1 MLKALVVLGF
11 LIANLYVYHGFA
23 RTQVLPP
30 REEFASFPLQ
40 LGAWSCPQRE
50 FMDAKTLANLGASD
64 YLICEFRRADPTG
77 SVGVYLGYHETQIR
91 EEGGGGGENAIHA
104 PKHCLPGSGWDIIA
118 HSVVEL
124 DIPGLPQ
131 QPAMV
136 NRMVIAKG
144 DARQLV
150 YYWYQT
156 QGRVIADDWQK
167 IVYLSWDRARS
178 GRTDGAL
185 VRFTAPVFHK
195 DEEAAERRIHE
206 LASEIVPRLDAY
218 VPAAARRTVTEASA
232 RRARE
237 QDLTSRRP

>member
-1 MLKALVVLGF
+1 MLKVLAALFFLGT
-11 LIANLYVYHGFA
+11 NLYVYYGFA

-30 REEFASFPLQ
+30 RDEFASFPLH

-50 FMDAKTLANLGASD
+50 FMDEKTLATLGASD
-64 YLICEFRRADPTG
+64 YLICEYHRADPAG
-77 SVGVYLGYHETQIR
+77 WVNVYLGYHETQIR

-118 HSVVEL
+118 HSLVEL

-131 QPAMV
+131 RPALV

-144 DARQLV
+144 EARQLV

-156 QGRVIADDWQK
+156 QGRVIADDWKK
-167 IVYLSWDRARS
+167 IAYLSWDRARS

-185 VRFTAPVFHK
+185 VRLTAPVLQK
-195 DEEAAERRIHE
+195 DEDATERQVLE
-206 LASEIVPRLDAY
+206 LANEIVPLLGDY
-218 VPAAARRTVTEASA
+218 VPGADGRMVSEDSA
-232 RRARE
+232 HPVRE
-237 QDLTSRRP
+237 QDLTSRQP

>member
-1 MLKALVVLGF
+1 MLKALIVLGF

-23 RTQVLPP
+23 RTQVFPP

-40 LGAWSCPQRE
+40 LGAWSCPHRD
-50 FMDAKTLANLGASD
+50 FMDEKTLANLGASD
-64 YLICEFRRADPTG
+64 YLICEFHRAEPAG
-77 SVGVYLGYHETQIR
+77 FVGVYVGYHETQIR
-91 EEGGGGGENAIHA
+91 EEGGGPGGNPIHP

-118 HSVVEL
+118 QRVVEL

-131 QPAMV
+131 RPAQV

-167 IVYLSWDRARS
+167 IAYLSWDRARS

-185 VRFTAPVFHK
+185 MRFTAPIFHK
-195 DEEAAERRIHE
+195 DEAAAERQINE
-206 LASEIVPRLDAY
+206 LASEIVPRLPSY
-218 VPAAARRTVTEASA
+218 VPS
-232 RRARE
+232 
-237 QDLTSRRP
+237 